1 MKEETSKLSVALD
14 FSELMNMV
22 NLKITAEDVP
32 LVTSVLGMDKQIQL
46 LMFAQQDISVP
57 KEVRLSN
64 LAQSELTPL
73 QQVSQTQELAHL
85 AQKVT
90 SVLFLQ

>member
-1 MKEETSKLSVALD
+1 LSVALD